1 MHSAD
6 IHSNEIYGPT
16 LRATPACGLSNK
28 ICETLLW
35 LGEGKDSEEIGMIL
49 GVSTRAIKARIRLGM
64 DRLDAVNRTQLV
76 AKAFVSGV
84 LHSSTL
90 LLLVIIIGGGGADNI
105 EKHRNVRR
113 VAARRSRDEY
123 LDLIELAAPSAGP
136 AHPTLKME
144 FV

>member
-1 MHSAD
+1 MQSAD

-16 LRATPACGLSNK
+16 LRATPACGLSGK

-35 LGEGKDSEEIGMIL
+35 LGEGKDSEEIGLIL

-84 LHSSTL
+84 LHGSAL
-90 LLLVIIIGGGGADNI
+90 LLLIVIFVGGGSTDV
-105 EKHRNVRR
+105 EKHRNARR
-113 VAARRSRDEY
+113 VASRRGRDEY
-123 LDLIELAAPSAGP
+123 LEPLSPPSADP
-136 AHPTLKME
+136 AHPTPALE
-144 FV
+144 YV